1 MSLFGL
7 GWPELL
13 VIGGAALIFFGP
25 EKLTDIAKE
34 AGKSASALK
43 DASSA
48 FQEGMNE
55 AEKGDKD
62 LASANP
68 KKEITDKKD

>member
-1 MSLFGL
+1 MRVGLFGL

-13 VIGGAALIFFGP
+13 VIGGAALLFFGP
-25 EKLTDIAKE
+25 EKLTDVAKE
-34 AGKSASALK
+34 AGKSAAALK

-55 AEKGDKD
+55 AAKEESKEKK
-62 LASANP
+62 LAA
-68 KKEITDKKD
+68 KKDD